1 MLGFY
6 LTLLDSVEEKNTF
19 TDLYLRYRDA
29 MYNCAYKILKD
40 RFFAEDAVHNAF
52 LSLTKNLNRINK
64 MNCNEIKSYLLII
77 SRNAAYA
84 IYKDNKKNQSFD
96 IDEKDVVANDDLEIE
111 IEENENI
118 EKIFDMVKRLDSN
131 YSDVLVLK
139 LFYDMNDREIAESL
153 NISVEN
159 VRTRIFIGR
168 NKLKML
174 LGKENSL

>member
-1 MLGFY
+1 
-6 LTLLDSVEEKNTF
+6 
-19 TDLYLRYRDA
+19 

-40 RFFAEDAVHNAF
+40 RLFAEDAVHNAF

-159 VRTRIFIGR
+159 VRTRIFRGR

>member
-1 MLGFY
+1 MP
-6 LTLLDSVEEKNTF
+6 F
-19 TDLYLRYRDA
+19 T
-29 MYNCAYKILKD
+29 KI
-40 RFFAEDAVHNAF
+40 
-52 LSLTKNLNRINK
+52 T
-64 MNCNEIKSYLLII
+64 
-77 SRNAAYA
+77 
-84 IYKDNKKNQSFD
+84 KKNQSFD
-96 IDEKDVVANDDLEIE
+96 IDEEDVVANDDLEIE

-159 VRTRIFIGR
+159 VRTRIFRGR